1 MSYSELATNLVEML
15 PIVPNKFSVIAT
27 KDYYAYVY
35 FPVKNQ
41 LSVRRI
47 RACSQIFRH
56 VVEVKIRLNKGID

>member
-1 MSYSELATNLVEML
+1 ML

-47 RACSQIFRH
+47 RTCSQIFRH